1 MTKLGEYLYQYP
13 TNILTFGIFEFR
25 FLKNVLT
32 MNQLGEYLY
41 DGSGLILDSM
51 MDTRAG
57 AA

>member
-13 TNILTFGIFEFR
+13 TNILTTGIFEFR
-25 FLKNVLT
+25 ILKNVLT

>member
-25 FLKNVLT
+25 FLKIVLT